1 MRKLIFA
8 AVAASLVSSAAY
20 AREYVSIAGS
30 STVLHFA
37 TIVAEQLGNNP
48 SFNTPVVES
57 GGSSVGKKGVCQG
70 TGTEYIDIGNAS
82 SRMKTKEL
90 EYCTANGIA
99 VTEIKV
105 GYDGI
110 VVAYAKDAQP
120 LNISKADLGKALT
133 AKVPAGEIRD
143 WNTTEWVDNPFTHW
157 NQINPDF
164 PAIKIEVLGPPP
176 SSGTRD
182 AWSELV
188 MEAGCKTY
196 GWVKELKSADK
207 KKYKGICHGIREDGA
222 YVEAGENDNLIIQKL
237 ANNPNA
243 FGIFGYSFL
252 DQNTDVIQG
261 SPIGGVVPTFE
272 SIADGSYPA
281 SRGLYVYAKKEHMG
295 VIPGMTEFMELYL
308 SDDLAGADGS
318 LGDAGLIPLPQAELD
333 TVRANVLQ

>member
-1 MRKLIFA
+1 ML
-8 AVAASLVSSAAY
+8 
-20 AREYVSIAGS
+20 
-30 STVLHFA
+30 
-37 TIVAEQLGNNP
+37 
-48 SFNTPVVES
+48 
-57 GGSSVGKKGVCQG
+57 
-70 TGTEYIDIGNAS
+70 
-82 SRMKTKEL
+82 
-90 EYCTANGIA
+90 
-99 VTEIKV
+99 V

-110 VVAYAKDAQP
+110 VFAVANTGEALEITPRELFLALAKD
-120 LNISKADLGKALT
+120 
-133 AKVPAGEIRD
+133 VPQEDGTLVPNTFQT
-143 WNTTEWVDNPFTHW
+143 WNE
-157 NQINPDF
+157 INPKF
-164 PAIKIEVLGPPP
+164 PNIKIEVLGPPP

-207 KKYKGICHGIREDGA
+207 SAYKGICHGIREDGA

-237 ANNPNA
+237 ANNPSA
-243 FGIFGYSFL
+243 YGIFGYSFL

-308 SDDLAGADGS
+308 SDDVAGADGS
-318 LGDAGLIPLPQAELD
+318 LGDAGLIPLPQKELD
-333 TVRANVLQ
+333 TVRANVLN